1 VFITAATSDGPE
13 PQDITVQNSTFGPS
27 VTYNVQNHSNA
38 GDSDTGWTF
47 AYNTFTSDPFGVSGS
62 PGGVTFIG
70 NLGFRAQTCFGWT
83 WTKNVWQWSTGTPC
97 GTDTRVDG
105 DDFSTDQLDFNADF
119 TLQATS
125 PAIDAAE
132 TSYCTS
138 TLGSVDRFGNS
149 RPVNSVCDAG
159 AAEYQG

>member
-1 VFITAATSDGPE
+1 VN
-13 PQDITVQNSTFGPS
+13 ITVQNSTFGDS
-27 VTYNVQNHSNA
+27 VAYNVQNHSNA
-38 GDSDTGWTF
+38 AGSGLGWTF
-47 AYNTFTSDPFGVSGS
+47 AYNTFSAEPFGVSGS
-62 PGGVTFIG
+62 PSGVTFVG
-70 NLGFRAQTCFGWT
+70 NLGFRPQTCLGWT

-105 DDFSTDQLDFNADF
+105 ANFSLSELDINSDF

-138 TLGSVDRFGNS
+138 TLGSVDFFGNS